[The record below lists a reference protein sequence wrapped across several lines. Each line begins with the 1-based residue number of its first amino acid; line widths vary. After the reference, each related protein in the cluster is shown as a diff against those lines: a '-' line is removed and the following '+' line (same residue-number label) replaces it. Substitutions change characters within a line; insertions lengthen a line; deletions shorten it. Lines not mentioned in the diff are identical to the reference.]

1 MCNGLVSN
9 LNVTK
14 ALTPLSAVID
24 ICNSGTPS
32 PSPSP
37 LKLKFTSPSASPSP
51 HATSPSASPTL

>member
-24 ICNSGTPS
+24 ICNSGTRYIYIYIYIYTYFS
-32 PSPSP
+32 
-37 LKLKFTSPSASPSP
+37 LILDKKVKKILLYF
-51 HATSPSASPTL
+51 